1 MIEQLVILITGS
13 RKGIGRELSEYFL
26 SLGHQVIG
34 CSRSEND
41 LEHINYKHYC
51 LDVADEGAV
60 KNIFSAIRKNF
71 GKLDVLINNAG
82 VASMNHLLLTPGST
96 VDKLFQTN
104 FKGTFLFSREAAKLM
119 QKNRFGRIVNFSTVA
134 VALDLE
140 GEAIYAASKNAV
152 EQLTRVMAKE
162 FGGLGITVNCVGP
175 TPIDTDLIKA
185 VPKNK
190 IEELIAHQA
199 VRRMGTF
206 GDVINVIDFFI
217 SPKSDFISGQT
228 IYLGGVFK

>member
-1 MIEQLVILITGS
+1 MTDKLVVLITGS
-13 RKGIGRELSEYFL
+13 RKGIGRQLSEYFL
-26 SLGHQVIG
+26 TLGHQVIG
-34 CSRSEND
+34 CSRSESD
-41 LEHINYKHYC
+41 LEHINYTHYC

-60 KNIFSAIRKNF
+60 KNVFSAIRKNF

-162 FGGLGITVNCVGP
+162 VGGLGITVNCVGP
-175 TPIDTDLIKA
+175 TPIDTDLIRA

-217 SPKSDFISGQT
+217 NPKSDFISGQT

>member
-1 MIEQLVILITGS
+1 MTDKLVVLITGS
-13 RKGIGRELSEYFL
+13 RKGIGRQLSEYFL
-26 SLGHQVIG
+26 TLGHQVIG

-41 LEHINYKHYC
+41 LEHINYTHYC

-60 KNIFSAIRKNF
+60 KNVFSAIRKNF

-82 VASMNHLLLTPGST
+82 IASMNHLLLTPGST

-162 FGGLGITVNCVGP
+162 VGGLGITVNCIGP
-175 TPIDTDLIKA
+175 TPIDTDLIRA

-206 GDVINVIDFFI
+206 GDVINVVDFFI
-217 SPKSDFISGQT
+217 NPKSDFISGQT

>member
-1 MIEQLVILITGS
+1 MAEKLVVLITGS
-13 RKGIGRELSEYFL
+13 RKGIGRQLSEYFL

-34 CSRSEND
+34 CSRSESD
-41 LEHINYKHYC
+41 LQHENYTHYC
-51 LDVADEGAV
+51 LDVADEVAV
-60 KNIFSAIRKNF
+60 KNIFSAIRKHF

-96 VDKLFQTN
+96 IDKLFQTN
-104 FKGTFLFSREAAKLM
+104 FKGTFLFSRESAKIM
-119 QKNRFGRIVNFSTVA
+119 QKNKSGRIVNFSTVA

-162 FGGLGITVNCVGP
+162 VGGLGITVNCIGP
-175 TPIDTDLIKA
+175 TPIDTDLIRA

-190 IEELIAHQA
+190 IEELIARQA
-199 VRRMGTF
+199 IHRMGTF
-206 GDVINVIDFFI
+206 RDVINVLNFFI
-217 SPKSDFISGQT
+217 NRESDFISGQT

>member
-1 MIEQLVILITGS
+1 MTDKLVVLITGS
-13 RKGIGRELSEYFL
+13 RKGIGRQLSEYFL
-26 SLGHQVIG
+26 TLGHQVIG
-34 CSRSEND
+34 CSRTESN
-41 LEHINYKHYC
+41 LEHINYTHYC

-162 FGGLGITVNCVGP
+162 VGGLGITVNCVGP
-175 TPIDTDLIKA
+175 TPIDTDLIRA

-199 VRRMGTF
+199 VRKMGTF

-217 SPKSDFISGQT
+217 NPKSDFISGQT